1 MLKLHFLLQK
11 IKIRYAYKY
20 CLLEKC
26 RSNGV
31 RALGNI
37 FHILPK
43 EWVQLEVDGL
53 VKEIIEVL
61 IKNIN
66 SGPVKV

>member
-1 MLKLHFLLQK
+1 M
-11 IKIRYAYKY
+11 INT
-20 CLLEKC
+20 KC

-37 FHILPK
+37 FNVLPK
-43 EWVQLEVDGL
+43 EWIQAEIEGL
-53 VKEIIEVL
+53 IKEIIEVL

-66 SGPVKV
+66 TGPVKVGMH